1 MMKSM
6 TGFGRGE
13 AEKNGIRI
21 TVEMKSVNNRYLD
34 PNIKMPRILK
44 FAEESIKRSMK
55 KYLQRGRIET
65 YINMDLNAEDF
76 TTVTV
81 DTAMADAYYSALE
94 SLQTRYHMEDAIG
107 LDHLLRFNDI
117 IQVEQSDADEELL
130 SEVLLEA
137 VEIALGKLSEMR
149 SVEGAHTQ
157 EDIEGNLAKIA
168 ELTGMV
174 TQRAPLVS
182 KEYKVKLETR
192 IAELL
197 DQKIELDPAR
207 IANEVAFFADRADIN
222 EEIARLNSH
231 IKQFSAVIQKDE
243 AIGRKLDFMLQEM
256 NRETN
261 TIGSKSNDVLI
272 TEHVIEMKSTLEKI
286 REQVQNIE

>member
-1 MMKSM
+1 
-6 TGFGRGE
+6 
-13 AEKNGIRI
+13 
-21 TVEMKSVNNRYLD
+21 
-34 PNIKMPRILK
+34 
-44 FAEESIKRSMK
+44 
-55 KYLQRGRIET
+55 
-65 YINMDLNAEDF
+65 
-76 TTVTV
+76 
-81 DTAMADAYYSALE
+81 MADAYYSALE

>member
-1 MMKSM
+1 MKSM

-44 FAEESIKRSMK
+44 FSEEAVKRAMK

-65 YINMDLNAEDF
+65 YINIDMNAEDF
-76 TTVTV
+76 TTVSV
-81 DTAMADAYYSALE
+81 DNAMADAYYSALE
-94 SLQTRYHMEDAIG
+94 SLQERFELEGKIH
-107 LDHLLRFNDI
+107 LDHLLRFNEI
-117 IQVEQSDADEELL
+117 IQVEQSDADEDVLK
-130 SEVLLEA
+130 EVLLEA
-137 VEIALGKLSEMR
+137 VEVALMKLADMR
-149 SVEGAHTQ
+149 SVEGEHLKA
-157 EDIEGNLAKIA
+157 DIQQNLASIDQLTKEIA
-168 ELTGMV
+168 E
-174 TQRAPLVS
+174 RAPLVS
-182 KEYKVKLETR
+182 KEYKTKLELR

-222 EEIARLNSH
+222 EEITRLNSH
-231 IKQFSAVIQKDE
+231 MKQFLSVIQKDE

-261 TIGSKSNDVLI
+261 TIGSKSNDVCI
-272 TEHVIEMKSTLEKI
+272 TERVIEMKSALEKI

>member
-13 AEKNGIRI
+13 AEKDGIRI

-44 FAEESIKRSMK
+44 FAEESIKRTIK
-55 KYLQRGRIET
+55 KHLQRGRIET
-65 YINMDLNAEDF
+65 YINMDMKAEDF
-76 TTVTV
+76 TTVKV
-81 DTAMADAYYSALE
+81 DEAMADAYYGALE
-94 SLQTRYHMEDAIG
+94 TLQKRFDLSGDIQ
-107 LDHLLRFNDI
+107 LDQLLRFNEI
-117 IQVEQSDADEELL
+117 IQVEQSEADEEVLQ
-130 SEVLLEA
+130 EVLLKAAET
-137 VEIALGKLSEMR
+137 ALTKLVEMR
-149 SVEGAHTQ
+149 SVEGAHLKEDISSHLTRLDQLTQ
-157 EDIEGNLAKIA
+157 EIA
-168 ELTGMV
+168 E
-174 TQRAPLVS
+174 RAPLVS
-182 KEYKVKLETR
+182 KEYKGKLEAR
-192 IAELL
+192 IEELL

-231 IKQFSAVIQKDE
+231 MKQFTDVIEKDD

-261 TIGSKSNDVLI
+261 TIGSKSNDVAI
-272 TEHVIEMKSTLEKI
+272 TGRVIEMKSALEKI

>member
-1 MMKSM
+1 MKSM

-44 FAEESIKRSMK
+44 FAEESIKRTMK
-55 KYLQRGRIET
+55 QFLQRGRIET
-65 YINMDLNAEDF
+65 YINIDLKAEEF

-81 DTAMADAYYSALE
+81 DNAMADAYYHAFK
-94 SLQTRYHMEDAIG
+94 SLQDRFELKGEIQ
-107 LDHLLRFNDI
+107 LDQFLRFNDI
-117 IQVEQSDADEELL
+117 IQVEQSDADEALL

-137 VEIALGKLSEMR
+137 VEIALARLVEMR
-149 SVEGAHTQ
+149 SIEGDHLKEDILVHLSKLDQLTQ
-157 EDIEGNLAKIA
+157 EVA
-168 ELTGMV
+168 E
-174 TQRAPLVS
+174 RAPLVS
-182 KEYKVKLETR
+182 KEYKGKLEAR
-192 IAELL
+192 IEELL
-197 DQKIELDPAR
+197 DQKIEVDPAR

-231 IKQFSAVIQKDE
+231 MVQFLSVIEKDE

-261 TIGSKSNDVLI
+261 TIGSKSNDVAI
-272 TEHVIEMKSTLEKI
+272 TERVIEMKSSLEKI